1 MPFIRDLLKY
11 IDGVFVETGTYQG
24 GTTDMVNNNIH
35 GVKIRTLE
43 LSNVFY
49 HNCKERFKNNS
60 NIEVFHMNSKHDLYN
75 CIKDIDEKITFWL
88 DGHWSDVHNIGCDSE
103 TKCPILFEL
112 EQLKLHSIKT
122 HTIMVDDIRLMDN
135 IHFSVTKDKVIKK
148 IYEINPNYKI
158 KYYDDECAKEDI
170 LVAYIDT

>member
-1 MPFIRDLLKY
+1 M
-11 IDGVFVETGTYQG
+11 
-24 GTTDMVNNNIH
+24 NNNQI
-35 GVKIRTLE
+35 KR
-43 LSNVFY
+43 
-49 HNCKERFKNNS
+49 HN
-60 NIEVFHMNSKHDLYN
+60 
-75 CIKDIDEKITFWL
+75 
-88 DGHWSDVHNIGCDSE
+88 
-103 TKCPILFEL
+103 
-112 EQLKLHSIKT
+112 IKT